1 MLLPRVIKALLLTYD
16 FRFVIIKEKEKKVMM
31 TKGVKKFYEK
41 KDICR
46 FGYSRSL

>member
-1 MLLPRVIKALLLTYD
+1 MPLPCVIKVLLLTYD
-16 FRFVIIKEKEKKVMM
+16 FRFAIIKGKEKKVMM

-46 FGYSRSL
+46 FGYSRTL